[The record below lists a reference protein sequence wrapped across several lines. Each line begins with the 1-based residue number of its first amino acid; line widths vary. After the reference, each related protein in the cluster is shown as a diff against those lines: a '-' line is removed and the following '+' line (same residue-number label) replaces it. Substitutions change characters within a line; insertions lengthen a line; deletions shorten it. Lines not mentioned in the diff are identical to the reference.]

1 MQWESDHG
9 TCVRNLSSSV
19 SARILWLPR
28 VKEVLCKQ
36 SMDDNSQ
43 VGCLL
48 YEYKDF
54 DFWNCLRI
62 CDEKKL
68 KFVCLRA
75 KTGKESN

>member
-1 MQWESDHG
+1 MQGESDRGSGAH
-9 TCVRNLSSSV
+9 NLSSSV

-28 VKEVLCKQ
+28 VKGVLCKQ

-54 DFWNCLRI
+54 NFWNCIRI
-62 CDEKKL
+62 CDEKNTFHENTL
-68 KFVCLRA
+68 KQMHI
-75 KTGKESN
+75 